1 MYCYFLHLKR
11 VNITIKAKRIFQ
23 RVIDKLEINSFFLL
37 FRIIEVKMILNWLLC
52 NIWISAI
59 AFVVSK
65 YPESGRASIAK
76 SMLGKSHTFKF

>member
-1 MYCYFLHLKR
+1 
-11 VNITIKAKRIFQ
+11 
-23 RVIDKLEINSFFLL
+23 
-37 FRIIEVKMILNWLLC
+37 MILNWLLC